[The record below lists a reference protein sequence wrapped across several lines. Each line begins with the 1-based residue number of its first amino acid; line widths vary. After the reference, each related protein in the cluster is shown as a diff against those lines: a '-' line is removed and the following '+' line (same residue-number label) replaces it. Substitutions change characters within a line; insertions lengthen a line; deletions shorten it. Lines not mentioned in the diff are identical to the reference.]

1 MPIRTRH
8 TGKAIRY
15 IRRWKDDERML
26 KSGILR
32 NRRHF
37 TVVYWYKG
45 DPGATWVKADICY
58 PNGKLAMSAVLALAQ
73 NLQDLKR
80 RVPEDLEYFGLR

>member
-1 MPIRTRH
+1 MPIRTRY

-15 IRRWKDDERML
+15 IRRWNDDERML
-26 KSGILR
+26 LR

-45 DPGATWVKADICY
+45 DPGATWVKAEIFY
-58 PNGKLAMSAVLALAQ
+58 PSGKLAMSGALAQ
-73 NLQDLKR
+73 CLQDLKQ
-80 RVPEDLEYFGLR
+80 RVPEGLEYFGLR

>member
-1 MPIRTRH
+1 MPTRTRH
-8 TGKAIRY
+8 SGKAIRY

-45 DPGATWVKADICY
+45 DPGATWVKADICH
-58 PNGKLAMSAVLALAQ
+58 PNGKLAMSGALAQ
-73 NLQDLKR
+73 DLQDLKR
-80 RVPEDLEYFGLR
+80 RVPEYLEYFGFR

>member
-1 MPIRTRH
+1 MPIH
-8 TGKAIRY
+8 TKQTGRAIHY
-15 IRRWKDDERML
+15 IRRWNDDERML
-26 KSGILR
+26 KSGIFR

-58 PNGKLAMSAVLALAQ
+58 PSGKLMLSGLLAQ

-80 RVPEDLEYFGLR
+80 ICYEMRWGA